1 MYYPELPENCDDAIL
16 EFIDTTKEEG
26 IPVDGFQ
33 LSSGYC
39 AIETEQ
45 GIKRCS
51 FTWNYKRFKDPAD
64 CKDEA
69 GGHRCLPECKAGN
82 ASRSSTPGGD
92 EGKEDVR
99 PRQHNG

>member
-39 AIETEQ
+39 AIEIEQ
-45 GIKRCS
+45 GIKEMQLYL
-51 FTWNYKRFKDPAD
+51 NYKD
-64 CKDEA
+64 
-69 GGHRCLPECKAGN
+69 
-82 ASRSSTPGGD
+82 SRIRRTGLQ
-92 EGKEDVR
+92 R
-99 PRQHNG
+99 